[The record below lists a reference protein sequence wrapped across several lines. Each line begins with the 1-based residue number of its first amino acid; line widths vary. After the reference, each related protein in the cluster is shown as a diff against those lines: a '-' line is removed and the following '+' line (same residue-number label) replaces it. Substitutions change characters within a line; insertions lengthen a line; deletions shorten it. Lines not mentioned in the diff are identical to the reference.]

1 MSKLYIA
8 YGSNL
13 NIYQMKRRC
22 PDAKIVGTT
31 FISGY
36 RLTFRGNRKHCGVAN
51 VEPEKGSIVP
61 VGVWLI
67 SPKDEAAL
75 DRYEGYPW
83 LYYKK
88 NFRIR
93 INGEL
98 RMAMGYV
105 MTKGHEYAAPSDMY
119 LRTIVDGFDDFNIDT
134 EILFDAVIDTQKRLE
149 TSLPSF
155 LEHVSDL
162 QWSYHLPTCPRCG
175 RQNMKPSTATNALSR
190 HANVYICDECGMDEA
205 IRDYAGKTVP
215 LEKWAICQK

>member
-1 MSKLYIA
+1 MKLYIA

-13 NIYQMKRRC
+13 NIDQMKHRC
-22 PDAKIVGTT
+22 PDAQIVGTT

-36 RLTFRGNRKHCGVAN
+36 RLTFRGNSRHNGVAN

-67 SPKDEAAL
+67 SPMDEVAL

-88 NFRIR
+88 DFRIL
-93 INGEL
+93 IHGKI

-105 MTKGHEYAAPSDMY
+105 MTPGHEYAAPSDSY
-119 LRTIVDGFDDFNIDT
+119 LQTIVDGFDDFNIDT
-134 EILFDAVIDTQKRLE
+134 GILFDAVIDTQKRLE
-149 TSLPSF
+149 TRPASF
-155 LEHVSDL
+155 LERFSDL

-175 RQNMKPSTATNALSR
+175 RPNMKPSTATNALSR

-205 IRDYAGKTVP
+205 LRDFTGKAIP
-215 LEKWAICQK
+215 LTEWAICQK